1 MAIEEQTGAEESAR
15 CGTDE
20 RRVQIACAA
29 RAMIVEKGFEGL
41 RMRDIAERV
50 GINIATLHYHVPSKE
65 ALVELLAS
73 SMRDEFIAQQ
83 ERRPREGLS
92 SLEMLR
98 GEFADFRETEL
109 ENPELHQ
116 VMVELAERAGRDK
129 KVAAVIRPMQA
140 YWREQ
145 VVAVLR
151 QGRDDG
157 SFRPDIDPEAAASM
171 VIGAMISSRKSND
184 DIQFFDRVTAELERA
199 LVCRDTQGKQS

>member
-1 MAIEEQTGAEESAR
+1 MSRPVIDLNGPKGRIVDAALALATERPWRAIS
-15 CGTDE
+15 
-20 RRVQIACAA
+20 
-29 RAMIVEKGFEGL
+29 L
-41 RMRDIAERV
+41 RDIAERV